1 MSLLQGRVAIVTGA
15 GRGIGAAEAAA
26 LAAEGAAIVV
36 VDQDDSAYEIAAEIT
51 ASGRAAVGLVA
62 DVSSSAD
69 AQMAVDTAVDL
80 FGGIDIVVNNAGILR
95 DGFLHKMTDSN
106 WDDVL
111 RVNLRGHFTIT
122 RAALPILRQ
131 RRWGRIINTASE
143 AGLGASGSANYAAS
157 KEGVI
162 GLTRSLAIE
171 VRRFGITAN
180 AIRPR
185 ASTPLA
191 ASVATQMRLL
201 TDRIEAGEF
210 DPGPP
215 TFDVCARRKLTD
227 QPELMRP
234 DVVAA
239 FVVLLSSDDGGH
251 ITGGDFIIGGDE
263 LAVLPSSLVPTRQ
276 MRCEGGWN
284 LDSLR
289 SVLPQLVEAHGSE
302 TLTKGLPILP

>member
-1 MSLLQGRVAIVTGA
+1 
-15 GRGIGAAEAAA
+15 
-26 LAAEGAAIVV
+26 V
-36 VDQDDSAYEIAAEIT
+36 VDRDESAYEVAAEIA
-51 ASGRAAVGLVA
+51 ASGREAVGLVA

-69 AQMAVDTAVDL
+69 SQMVVDTAVDR
-80 FGGIDIVVNNAGILR
+80 FGGVDIVVNNAGILR
-95 DGFLHKMTDSN
+95 DGLLHKMTDEN

-171 VRRFGITAN
+171 VRKFGITAN

-191 ASVATQMRLL
+191 ASVAAEMRVL

-215 TFDVCARRKLTD
+215 TFDVRARRNLTD
-227 QPELMRP
+227 QPDLMRP

-239 FVVLLSSDDGGH
+239 FVVLLSSDEGGS

-263 LAVLPSSLVPTRQ
+263 LAVLPSALVPTRR
-276 MRCEGGWN
+276 MRCDGGWD
-284 LDSLR
+284 LKSLR
-289 SVLPQLVEAHGSE
+289 SVLPQLVEAHGGE
-302 TLTKGLPILP
+302 APTKVVDQLPMANSGSRTPER